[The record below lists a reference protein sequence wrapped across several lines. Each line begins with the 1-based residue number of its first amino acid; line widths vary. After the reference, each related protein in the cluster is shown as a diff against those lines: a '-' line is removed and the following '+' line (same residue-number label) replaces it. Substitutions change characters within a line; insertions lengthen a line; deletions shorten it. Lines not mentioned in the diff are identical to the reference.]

1 MCGIAGLLDSRNA
14 SCFSDLKVSLD
25 FLSHRGP
32 DDSGC
37 IEISLGVGSLFLGHT
52 RLSIIDLSGAGH
64 QPMTT
69 EDGRWT
75 IVFNG
80 EIYNYRELRGQL
92 AEHGHCFK
100 THSDTEVLLA
110 AWIEWGKSCLD
121 RLVGMFAF
129 AIYDNATKKLS
140 LVRDAFGI
148 KPLYYTNDSASGVWA
163 FASEVPALLA
173 LVPDRPILNLQRAF
187 DYFVYGSY
195 DDQPATFFQGIEQL
209 SPGHYLEY
217 SLDADQCG
225 KPVRWWKPS
234 IKERSDLTFTQ
245 AAEELRE
252 RFLNNIRLHLRSDVP
267 LGAALSG
274 GLDSSAVVCAMRHVE
289 PAMPIHTFSF
299 VSPGSASDEEHWAD
313 LVNETVGAI
322 PHKVQ
327 VRPEELAD
335 DLDSL
340 IKSQGEPFGS
350 TSIYAQYRVFRAA
363 REAGITVTLDGQ
375 GADELLAGYDG
386 YPQARLRSL
395 LDQNHFGEAFHFLQ
409 AWRQSPGRG
418 RRRALAALMTAMA
431 PEQASS
437 WARKLRYGANASWLD
452 FGWLA
457 SRGVN
462 ALPHSPLSMLAS
474 EGRKGRRLSSALCD
488 ALTGAGLASL
498 LRHGDRNSMH
508 WSIESR
514 VPFLTTGF
522 ADYMLSLPEGYLLSV
537 DGQTKHVFR
546 AAMRGIVPDEILD
559 RRDKIGFA
567 TPEQAWLKVL
577 APQIEGW
584 LSAAGEI
591 PFLHHGQ
598 LTSMVQEMISG
609 KRRFTWQAWR
619 VINFCRWMQIFQP
632 VIPA

>member
-1 MCGIAGLLDSRNA
+1 MCGILGR
-14 SCFSDLKVSLD
+14 FSSTNSFSTGEVQRAVSALR
-25 FLSHRGP
+25 LRGP
-32 DDSGC
+32 DNQGITYFDAVN
-37 IEISLGVGSLFLGHT
+37 SLLVLAHT
-52 RLSIIDLSGAGH
+52 RLSIIDLSAAGH
-64 QPMTT
+64 QPMST

-80 EIYNYRELRGQL
+80 EIFNYRELRAQL
-92 AEHGHCFK
+92 AQHGHSFK
-100 THSDTEVLLA
+100 TDSDTEVLLA

-129 AIYDNATKKLS
+129 GIYDDVTKQLS

-148 KPLYYTNDSASGVWA
+148 KPLYYTKDSASGVWA
-163 FASEVPALLA
+163 FASEIPALLA
-173 LVPDRPILNLQRAF
+173 FVPGRPVLNLQRSY
-187 DYFVYGSY
+187 DYLVYGSY

-209 SPGHYLEY
+209 PPGHYLEY
-217 SLDADQCG
+217 SLDADRCSE
-225 KPVRWWKPS
+225 PVRWWNPS
-234 IKERSDLTFTQ
+234 IIERNDLPFTH

-252 RFLNNIRLHLRSDVP
+252 RFLSNIRLHLRSDVP

-289 PAMPIHTFSF
+289 PTMPIHTFTF

-313 LVNETVGAI
+313 LVNEAVGAI

-327 VRPEELAD
+327 VSPEELAD

-350 TSIYAQYRVFRAA
+350 TSIYAQYRVFRSA

-386 YPQARLRSL
+386 YPQARLHSL
-395 LDQNHFGEAFHFLQ
+395 FDQKHFGEAFHFLQ
-409 AWRQSPGRG
+409 AWRQWPGRG

-431 PEQASS
+431 PQGASS

-457 SRGVN
+457 SRSVN
-462 ALPHSPLSMLAS
+462 ALPQSPLSMLAS
-474 EGRKGRRLSSALCD
+474 EERKGRRLSSALCD
-488 ALTGAGLASL
+488 ALTGAGLAPL

-514 VPFLTTGF
+514 VPFLTTDF
-522 ADYMLSLPEGYLLSV
+522 ADYMLSLPEPYLLSAE
-537 DGQTKHVFR
+537 GQTKHVFR

-584 LSAAGEI
+584 LSAACDI
-591 PFLHHGQ
+591 PFLHHDQ

-609 KRRFTWQAWR
+609 KRQFTWHAWR
-619 VINFCRWMQIFQP
+619 LINFCRWMQIFQP